1 VATRTQK
8 IKVGLFLVVCLTLTV
23 ISIIIIAGWYKNPGD
38 LYWIEFDESVLGLY
52 EGGMVEYLG
61 VPVGKVSSI
70 YVTSN
75 KKAHVEFIIDPKKVR
90 LQTGVEAQL
99 VLYSFAT
106 GTMAI
111 SLAGGDPS
119 APPLEPGSQIPTKTS
134 IITAISSR
142 MENIIE
148 DLASISDSVSTGL
161 AGIEE
166 GDLTAIVEKVNT
178 LLDQGNTFLADG
190 SDLVE
195 EISQT
200 VTQVRGDAQ
209 KVIDEFYEVSKDARE
224 LTKNVNELVVATKD
238 KVDKL
243 EVQQLQGRLDQ
254 VLQNITSVSER
265 LDATLA
271 QFDALSANTMHEVDN
286 VEFTLRSTLREISDA
301 FNSIRSLAEQLR
313 QDPSALVRGKARVK
327 EVPR

>member
-1 VATRTQK
+1 MATRTQK
-8 IKVGLFLVVCLTLTV
+8 IKVGLFLIICLGLAS
-23 ISIIIIAGWYKNPGD
+23 ISIVVIAGWYKNPGD
-38 LYWIEFDESVLGLY
+38 PYWLEFEESVLGLY

-70 YVTSN
+70 FVTAN
-75 KKAHVEFIIDPKKVR
+75 KKAHVELIIDPKKVR
-90 LQTGVEAQL
+90 LQNGVEAQL
-99 VLYSFAT
+99 VLYSLAT

-111 SLAGGDPS
+111 SLTGGDPL
-119 APPLEPGSQIPTKTS
+119 AAPLEPGSQIPTKTS

-142 MENIIE
+142 MESIIE
-148 DLASISDSVSTGL
+148 DLASISESVSTGL

-178 LLDQGNTFLADG
+178 LLDRGNTFLADG

-209 KVIDEFYEVSKDARE
+209 KVIDQLYEVSKDARA

-238 KVDKL
+238 KVDEL
-243 EVQQLQGRLDQ
+243 EVHQLQGQLDQ
-254 VLQNITSVSER
+254 VLQNITNVSKR
-265 LDATLA
+265 LDTTLA
-271 QFDALSANTMHEVDN
+271 QFDALSANTLHEVDN
-286 VEFTLRSTLREISDA
+286 VEYTLRSTLHEVSDA
-301 FNSIRSLAEQLR
+301 FDSIRSLAEQLR